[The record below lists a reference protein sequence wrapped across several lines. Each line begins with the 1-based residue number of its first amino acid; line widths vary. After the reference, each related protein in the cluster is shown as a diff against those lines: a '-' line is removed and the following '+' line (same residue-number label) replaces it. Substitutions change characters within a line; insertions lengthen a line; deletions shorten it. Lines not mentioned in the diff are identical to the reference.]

1 MIYDCIIIGAGASG
15 LMCAAAMKGP
25 LNGLILEKTEH
36 AGTKLL
42 MSGSG
47 QCNITHAG
55 SIKDFIKCYGKNGSK
70 IRSCL
75 YKYNNINLIE
85 FLKSNGVDTVTRD
98 DGKVFPVSMDAHDI
112 LNLLL
117 RKSKS
122 NGFTFRYKSPLTGIK
137 PVSENEPSISAVNC
151 SNSASD
157 YSNHHFVWCVNSG
170 RDSYF
175 TKNVIIACGGCSY
188 PSTGSD
194 GSIFKILSDNLDIR
208 ITELKP
214 ALSSIQVR
222 NYPYGELSGISF
234 ESALVSIWHDA
245 QKSSLNEGREDIR
258 YEFRKIIQNEG
269 PVLFT
274 HKDLSG
280 PGILNIS
287 KYASNGDTLK
297 LNYLHPLNYEQVLAR
312 LKTACNG
319 SNADIS
325 NILSSEFALPKRF
338 CQNIVSRC
346 GSSLKN
352 LARQLTGEEFLISSI
367 SGFRKAMVTNG
378 GIDISQLNTSS
389 MEFKE
394 LPGIFAVGE
403 VLDIDGNTGGYN
415 LQFAFSSA
423 CAAAAAIIDSNR
435 L

>member
-1 MIYDCIIIGAGASG
+1 MIYDCIIIGAGTSG
-15 LMCAAAMKGP
+15 LMCAAAMKRP
-25 LNGLILEKTEH
+25 LNGLILEKTGQ

-55 SIKDFIKCYGKNGSK
+55 SIKDFIKCYGKNGSR

-75 YKYNNINLIE
+75 YKYNNRILIE
-85 FLKSNGVDTVTRD
+85 FLENNGVNTVTRD
-98 DGKVFPVSMDAHDI
+98 DGKVFPASMDAHDI
-112 LNLLL
+112 LDLML
-117 RKSKS
+117 KKAKA
-122 NGFTFRYKSPLTGIK
+122 NGFTLQYKSPVTGI
-137 PVSENEPSISAVNC
+137 NR
-151 SNSASD
+151 SD
-157 YSNHHFVWCVNSG
+157 SVWCVKAGNS
-170 RDSYF
+170 SYMAN
-175 TKNVIIACGGCSY
+175 NVVIASGGCSY

-194 GSIFKILSDNLDIR
+194 GSIFKVLSYDLDIKV
-208 ITELKP
+208 TELKP
-214 ALSSIQVR
+214 ALSSIQVK

-234 ESALVSIWHDA
+234 NNVLVSIWRDGLKA
-245 QKSSLNEGREDIR
+245 
-258 YEFRKIIQNEG
+258 IQNEG

-274 HKDLSG
+274 HNDLSG

-287 KYASNGDTLK
+287 KYASARDTLRI
-297 LNYLHPLNYEQVLAR
+297 NYLYPLNYEQVLAK

-319 SNADIS
+319 SSSDIS
-325 NILSSEFALPKRF
+325 NILASEFTIPKRF
-338 CQNIVSRC
+338 CQNIVSRY

-352 LARQLTGEEFLISSI
+352 LANQLTGEEFTISSI
-367 SGFRKAMVTNG
+367 SGFKKAMATNG
-378 GIDISQLNTSS
+378 GIDVSQLNTSS

>member
-55 SIKDFIKCYGKNGSK
+55 SIKNFIKCYGKNGNK

-85 FLKSNGVDTVTRD
+85 FLNSNGVDTVTRD
-98 DGKVFPVSMDAHDI
+98 DGKVFPASLDAHDI

-137 PVSENEPSISAVNC
+137 PVSENEPSVSAVSC

-194 GSIFKILSDNLDIR
+194 GSIFKILYDNLDIR

-214 ALSSIQVR
+214 ALSSIQVK

-234 ESALVSIWHDA
+234 NNALVSIWHD
-245 QKSSLNEGREDIR
+245 GR
-258 YEFRKIIQNEG
+258 KAIQNEE
-269 PVLFT
+269 PILFT

-325 NILSSEFALPKRF
+325 NILSSEFALPKRL
-338 CQNIVSRC
+338 CQSIVSRC

-367 SGFRKAMVTNG
+367 SGFRKAMATNG